1 MLREESVTT
10 GRKRSKTKEVPVRLL
25 RSFSVYDM
33 DSKCLVPCDTWHEG
47 ANYEAYG
54 LVEAWYGDDQWDSEG
69 GEEDDEDEA
78 AVHHGIPTDQKVRL
92 SRIIEL
98 NVHHVEDD
106 SEGSFKL
113 DECVYFFPSC
123 TWLIP
128 FHRKIYISTE
138 HAWYILD
145 NPSLEYIEHFA
156 PFWIKQ
162 RLFHE
167 AVSLA
172 LVDRGL
178 TCDGFSDDISTSEF
192 SLRAELLLDQRIT
205 SEHFKCEDT
214 VRDFPVA

>member
-1 MLREESVTT
+1 MLREESITT

-33 DSKCLVPCDTWHEG
+33 DSRCLVPCETWHEG

-69 GEEDDEDEA
+69 GEEDEEDEA

-113 DECVYFFPSC
+113 DECVYF
-123 TWLIP
+123 
-128 FHRKIYISTE
+128 
-138 HAWYILD
+138 
-145 NPSLEYIEHFA
+145 
-156 PFWIKQ
+156 
-162 RLFHE
+162 
-167 AVSLA
+167 
-172 LVDRGL
+172 
-178 TCDGFSDDISTSEF
+178 
-192 SLRAELLLDQRIT
+192 LLLTYVIDSFSQENLHLHRTCVVHTRQSIPRVYRAFR
-205 SEHFKCEDT
+205 SLLD
-214 VRDFPVA
+214 